1 MTQQIELSYLV
12 EHCTQLPTYK
22 DALPL
27 ITLIQEWGAVH
38 GAVAQAME
46 AINQIRDHFRQLM
59 PKAPESEPKSLPMID
74 TPELPELKFFYQVS
88 TQQFSDFKEA
98 LRNCLSK
105 IDMYGKK
112 EWFCIY
118 AAWRFVCKERE
129 RAGGYVDFFVDINTL
144 FPGLLKDLK
153 RDEPGNRIYK
163 PYTDMLSY
171 EYKKWAVDGDHLPS
185 MQIWAHSDMLYRYG
199 NNKQTVINMQQLVR
213 DFYKVFA
220 PFITR

>member
-46 AINQIRDHFRQLM
+46 AINQIRDHFRPLM

-144 FPGLLKDLK
+144 FPGLPICC
-153 RDEPGNRIYK
+153 RMNTRSG
-163 PYTDMLSY
+163 LSTATTCPPCRSGLIATC
-171 EYKKWAVDGDHLPS
+171 WRGMATIS
-185 MQIWAHSDMLYRYG
+185 
-199 NNKQTVINMQQLVR
+199 KQ
-213 DFYKVFA
+213 
-220 PFITR
+220 

>member
-1 MTQQIELSYLV
+1 MTQQIELSQMV
-12 EHCTQLPTYK
+12 EHCIQLPTYK

-27 ITLIQEWGAVH
+27 IEFIQAWGA
-38 GAVAQAME
+38 GNDTFALAKD

-59 PKAPESEPKSLPMID
+59 PKTTESEPKSLPIIE
-74 TPELPELKFFYQVS
+74 TPELPELKFFCQVR
-88 TQQFSDFKEA
+88 KEQIPEFQNA
-98 LRNCLSK
+98 LRECLLK
-105 IDMYGKK
+105 IDMNGKK

-118 AAWRFVCKERE
+118 AAWRYVCKEHV
-129 RAGGYVDFFVDINTL
+129 RAGGYVDFFVDIDTL

-171 EYKKWAVDGDHLPS
+171 EYKKWAIDDDHLPA
-185 MQIWAHSDMLYRYG
+185 MQTWAHSDMLARYG
-199 NNKQTVINMQQLVR
+199 NSKNTVKNMQQLVR

>member
-1 MTQQIELSYLV
+1 MTPQIELSYLV
-12 EHCTQLPTYK
+12 EHCSQLPTYK
-22 DALPL
+22 DTLPL
-27 ITLIQEWGAVH
+27 ITLIQEWGVVH
-38 GAVAQAME
+38 GAVVQAME

-59 PKAPESEPKSLPMID
+59 PKASESEPKNLPVID
-74 TPELPELKFFYQVS
+74 TPELPELKFFSQVS

-105 IDMYGKK
+105 IDMNGKK

-118 AAWRFVCKERE
+118 AAWRFVCREHE
-129 RAGGYVDFFVDINTL
+129 RAGGYVDFFVDIDTL

-171 EYKKWAVDGDHLPS
+171 EYKKWAVEYDHLPS
-185 MQIWAHSDMLYRYG
+185 MQIWAHSDMLERYG
-199 NNKQTVINMQQLVR
+199 NNKQTVKIMQQLVR

>member
-1 MTQQIELSYLV
+1 MTPQIELSYLV

-22 DALPL
+22 DTLPL

-112 EWFCIY
+112 DHDPYKMLWTWES
-118 AAWRFVCKERE
+118 R
-129 RAGGYVDFFVDINTL
+129 GYIQQDPLTGVYRKT
-144 FPGLLKDLK
+144 
-153 RDEPGNRIYK
+153 E
-163 PYTDMLSY
+163 
-171 EYKKWAVDGDHLPS
+171 
-185 MQIWAHSDMLYRYG
+185 LYLA
-199 NNKQTVINMQQLVR
+199 KHAKT
-213 DFYKVFA
+213 A
-220 PFITR
+220 

>member
-1 MTQQIELSYLV
+1 MTPQIELSYLV
-12 EHCTQLPTYK
+12 EHCSQLPTYK

-59 PKAPESEPKSLPMID
+59 PKAPESEPKNLPVID
-74 TPELPELKFFYQVS
+74 TPELPELKFFSQVS

-98 LRNCLSK
+98 LRGCLSK
-105 IDMYGKK
+105 IDMNGKK

-118 AAWRFVCKERE
+118 AAWRFVCREHE
-129 RAGGYVDFFVDINTL
+129 RAGGYVDFFVDIDTL

-171 EYKKWAVDGDHLPS
+171 EYKKWAVEYDHLPS
-185 MQIWAHSDMLYRYG
+185 MQIWAHSDMLERYG
-199 NNKQTVINMQQLVR
+199 NNKQTVKIMQQLVR

-220 PFITR
+220 PFTTR